1 MSAVHEAWTNHEVWG
16 FECLHC
22 EGSWDE
28 EFQVRHSGD
37 GHGNAAVVYWRQGQP
52 CTTPW
57 MDRSC
62 PGCGSQNVKALS
74 ARDGM
79 HDEAPIARSGSDV
92 ALVFHLRHLHAW

>member
-1 MSAVHEAWTNHEVWG
+1 MSAVHEAWTNHEVWV
-16 FECLHC
+16 FECLSC
-22 EGSWDE
+22 AGSWDE

-37 GHGNAAVVYWRQGQP
+37 GHGNAAVIYRRHGQP

-79 HDEAPIARSGSDV
+79 HDETPIASSGSDV
-92 ALVFHLRHLHAW
+92 AMVFHLRRMHAW